1 MRALRAFG
9 AFWYDFVVGDDWR
22 IFAGTVA
29 ALAATAGLAHAG
41 VPAWWLMPMAAAS
54 LLGWSLARAIR
65 RHDRV

>member
-22 IFAGTVA
+22 IFVGIVV

-41 VPAWWLMPMAAAS
+41 IPAWWLMPVAAVL
-54 LLGWSLARAIR
+54 LLGWSLARAVR
-65 RHDRV
+65 WHDRA